1 MLANPYSIEG
11 GADNQVDS
19 LVMVAMST
27 AVCRECD
34 LASTVGMEPE
44 EHYKD

>member
-11 GADNQVDS
+11 VAGNQVDS

-27 AVCRECD
+27 AVC
-34 LASTVGMEPE
+34 
-44 EHYKD
+44 